1 MAKYNIYAVAFG
13 MDPKTKEQ
21 VSNLKFNSWNECKS
35 YITNVPGAK
44 YKGFLTTEEADVWL
58 SNTINAINNQTERKV
73 NNTNNL
79 DNTQSITDISTSNN
93 DYDVE
98 FSNIC
103 KELGIFPK
111 DVLTYLQKQFV
122 QQYKFF
128 KDNISEIPFDL

>member
-13 MDPKTKEQ
+13 IDPKTKEQ
-21 VSNLKFNSWNECKS
+21 VSNLKFNSWNECKP

-73 NNTNNL
+73 NNTNN
-79 DNTQSITDISTSNN
+79 SNN
-93 DYDVE
+93 THTLNDDYDVE

-103 KELGIFPK
+103 KELGMFSK

-122 QQYKFF
+122 QQYQFF
-128 KDNISEIPFDL
+128 KDNTSEIPFDL

>member
-13 MDPKTKEQ
+13 IDPKTKEQ
-21 VSNLKFNSWNECKS
+21 VSNLKFNSWNECKP
-35 YITNVPGAK
+35 YITNIPGVK

-58 SNTINAINNQTERKV
+58 SNTINAMNNQTECKV
-73 NNTNNL
+73 NNTNNSN
-79 DNTQSITDISTSNN
+79 NTHTSSN

-103 KELGIFPK
+103 KELGMFPK

-122 QQYKFF
+122 QQYQFF
-128 KDNISEIPFDL
+128 KNNTSEIPFDL